1 MFSLGTTKV
10 NLTSAMTQINIW
22 FIFYQIVL
30 SSIFVGKGEHSQNGR
45 MKSNDESVSRM
56 FDSIDDESDVDKI
69 TTQSHLQE
77 RVKGAIQIKCDTMR
91 VFLSVRHLFYALYL

>member
-10 NLTSAMTQINIW
+10 NLTSSMTQINIW

-30 SSIFVGKGEHSQNGR
+30 NSIFVGKGEHSQNGR

-77 RVKGAIQIKCDTMR
+77 RVKGPIQIKCDTMR
-91 VFLSVRHLFYALYL
+91 VFLSVRYLFYALYL